1 MKIFSMKSG
10 SVAFRRIRSVD
21 RRCPKIR
28 YDAAPGNAGPSPGTG
43 LSSGTEAVSP
53 IPPSEVS
60 RLCQDLDALLPAE
73 AARRSFPTGRL
84 YDLIRYR
91 GVRRSGKSNDAL
103 LVDKTPEHSFRLP

>member
-1 MKIFSMKSG
+1 MLGRHAGLVCPPELKLFHRYHRASSR
-10 SVAFRRIRSVD
+10 VRRR
-21 RRCPKIR
+21 
-28 YDAAPGNAGPSPGTG
+28 T
-43 LSSGTEAVSP
+43 
-53 IPPSEVS
+53 VS